1 MSKGKIDKSKWF
13 HKLHQLQKRLNRA
26 ELNEGHSEEKNEI
39 RKGQLKRL
47 LERVKGNKKSIV
59 YE

>member
-13 HKLHQLQKRLNRA
+13 HKLHQLQKRLDRA
-26 ELNEGHSEEKNEI
+26 DVNPGHSDHKNET

-47 LERVKGNKKSIV
+47 LERIRGNKKTIIL
-59 YE
+59 

>member
-26 ELNEGHSEEKNEI
+26 ALNEGHSDHKSET
-39 RKGQLKRL
+39 RKGQLKRI
-47 LERVKGNKKSIV
+47 LEKVMGNKKTLR

>member
-26 ELNEGHSEEKNEI
+26 ELNEGHSDHKSET
-39 RKGQLKRL
+39 RKGQLKRI
-47 LERVKGNKKSIV
+47 LERVMGNKKTMR

>member
-13 HKLHQLQKRLNRA
+13 HKLHQLQKRLERA
-26 ELNEGHSEEKNEI
+26 SLNEGHSDHKTPK

-47 LERVKGNKKSIV
+47 LEKVMGNKKTMK

>member
-13 HKLHQLQKRLNRA
+13 HKLHQLQKRLDRA
-26 ELNEGHSEEKNEI
+26 ESIPGHSDHKNES

-47 LERVKGNKKSIV
+47 LERVRGKKTITL

>member
-1 MSKGKIDKSKWF
+1 MSKGKVDKSKWF
-13 HKLHQLQKRLNRA
+13 HKLHQLQKRLDRA
-26 ELNEGHSEEKNEI
+26 ELYEGHSNEKSDK

-47 LERVKGNKKSIV
+47 LEKTMGNKKTIV